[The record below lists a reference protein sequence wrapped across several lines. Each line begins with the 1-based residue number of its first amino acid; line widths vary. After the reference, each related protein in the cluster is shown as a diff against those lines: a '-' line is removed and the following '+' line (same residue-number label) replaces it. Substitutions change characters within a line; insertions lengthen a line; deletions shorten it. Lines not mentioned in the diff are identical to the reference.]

1 MFKKSFAAIMALVMA
16 IFVTGC
22 GGGDEPKKADT
33 EKPQYSADKAVQGYA
48 EMYAFGVTNNMK
60 EAGLTDK
67 DVKEVS
73 DKIVGDLVAS
83 FAEFPLSDDN
93 VAKMAGIYVGKLEKA
108 MNIKTTL
115 KKDDPENPVVTL
127 TVNTINKKGAE
138 EVATTNPEILALGEA
153 LGELMGDGLTME
165 DLKNNEAFQK
175 SVMEC
180 VESFV
185 KEIPVNAETS
195 MDVVCEKVEGT
206 DGKIYWAPKDAGAVA
221 AFVQAK

>member
-73 DKIVGDLVAS
+73 NKIVGDLVAS

-93 VAKMAGIYVGKLEKA
+93 VVKMAGIYVGKLEKA

-153 LGELMGDGLTME
+153 LGELMGEGLTME

-185 KEIPVNAETS
+185 NEIPFNAETS

>member
-22 GGGDEPKKADT
+22 GGGEPKKADT

-73 DKIVGDLVAS
+73 DKIIGDLVAS

-153 LGELMGDGLTME
+153 LGELMGEGLTME

-185 KEIPVNAETS
+185 KEIPVNAEAS

-206 DGKIYWAPKDAGAVA
+206 DGKIYWAPKDAEAVA
-221 AFVQAK
+221 TFVQAK

>member
-1 MFKKSFAAIMALVMA
+1 MFKKSFAAIMAFVLA

-22 GGGDEPKKADT
+22 GGDEPKKADT
-33 EKPQYSADKAVQGYA
+33 EKPQYSADKAIQGYA

-60 EAGLTDK
+60 EAGLTEA

-73 DKIVGDLVAS
+73 DKIIGNFVAD

-93 VAKMAGIYVGKLEKA
+93 VAHMTGVYVDKLEKA
-108 MNIKTTL
+108 MNIRTTL

-138 EVATTNPEILALGEA
+138 EVASTNPEILALSEA
-153 LGELMGDGLTME
+153 LGELMGEGLTME

-180 VESFV
+180 IDSFIN
-185 KEIPVNAETS
+185 ELPLNAEAS
-195 MDVVCEKVEGT
+195 MDVVCEKVKGT

-221 AFVQAK
+221 GLVQPK

>member
-93 VAKMAGIYVGKLEKA
+93 VVKMAGIYVGKLEKA

-153 LGELMGDGLTME
+153 LGELMGEGLTME

-185 KEIPVNAETS
+185 NEIPFNAETS